1 MTKMFKPTDR
11 KNYLISGIFISILL
25 LIVAVTIFMLNKQN
39 PLFSR
44 RIYLKTE
51 VKNAQ
56 NLKEGAAVQLRGI
69 KVGSV
74 TSINFKNLGTLVIT
88 VGVNSQYQE
97 WIKTD
102 SYLQFKTQGVLGDKF
117 LEISGGTEQNQAVR
131 DGDILITN
139 EASQIDHIITK
150 SEDIAIAAG
159 NILTK
164 MDKILASIEVSRFD
178 RVLMNL
184 ENLSGNANKTL
195 VTINDKGFAQ
205 SMANFKNTSDSLAK
219 MTKRI
224 EEGPGTLHALIYDQ
238 TLHEDLKSLLGGAN
252 RNKVLK
258 YYIRESIKKGEAD

>member
-1 MTKMFKPTDR
+1 MFKPTDK

-25 LIVAVTIFMLNKQN
+25 AVVMVTIFMLNKQN

-56 NLKEGAAVQLRGI
+56 NLKEGAAVQLKGI

-74 TSINFKNLGTLVIT
+74 TSIEFKNHDTLVINL
-88 VGVNSQYQE
+88 GINSQYQE
-97 WIKTD
+97 WIKSD
-102 SYLQFKTQGVLGDKF
+102 SYLQFKTAGVLGDKF
-117 LEISGGTEQNQAVR
+117 LEISGGSEQTQAVN
-131 DGDILITN
+131 DGDILPTN
-139 EASQIDHIITK
+139 ESSQIEHIITK
-150 SEDIAIAAG
+150 SEDVVEAAG
-159 NILTK
+159 SILTK
-164 MDKILASIEVSRFD
+164 MDKILSTVEVTRFD
-178 RVLMNL
+178 KLLMNL
-184 ENLSGNANKTL
+184 EQLSGNANKTL
-195 VTINDKGFAQ
+195 VTMNEKGFAQ
-205 SMANFKNTSDSLAK
+205 SMTNLKTSSDSLAK

-258 YYIRESIKKGEAD
+258 YYIRESIKKGEPTE